1 MRAERMIREYGTLK
15 KELSVLEFQLKQFK
29 GVDEDDIILSMQL
42 AHPEGGDRVQTST
55 TSDKTASVAM
65 NYKNIA
71 ERENEEWYNHL
82 WSRYRFV
89 KEEIEFFEHS
99 VTTLHDSLPGIIMD
113 LVEGR
118 MTWESMAAKYH
129 VSTTMISKYKK
140 TAIKELDFLY
150 ELRDQQT
157 ETYILS

>member
-1 MRAERMIREYGTLK
+1 MRAERMIKEYSTMK

-42 AHPEGGDRVQTST
+42 AHPDGGDRVQTST
-55 TSDKTASVAM
+55 TSDKTASVAI
-65 NYKNIA
+65 NFRNIM
-71 ERENEEWYNHL
+71 EKENEEWFKFL
-82 WSRYRFV
+82 WNRYRFV
-89 KEEIEFFEHS
+89 KEEMDFFVES
-99 VTTLHDSLPGIIMD
+99 VATLHDNLPDIIMD
-113 LVEGR
+113 LVEGK

-140 TAIKELDFLY
+140 AAIKELDFMY

-157 ETYILS
+157 EAYILS